1 MTKKTQ
7 VSECTKQKYSKC
19 LQQETVPQSLSSKS
33 AVERMCKYCQEQTDS
48 SSLSFEES
56 PTSCPWTWNISDL
69 SVYGLVN
76 TVKPVLKQ
84 ANKVKQTNN
93 QTGGMW
99 PSQAARLIPLEATV
113 MVTSGIT
120 EGFRRVDLALA
131 ICLGKPSE
139 TL

>member
-1 MTKKTQ
+1 MF
-7 VSECTKQKYSKC
+7 
-19 LQQETVPQSLSSKS
+19 KS
-33 AVERMCKYCQEQTDS
+33 
-48 SSLSFEES
+48 EES

-93 QTGGMW
+93 QTGYMW

-113 MVTSGIT
+113 MVTSGTT

-139 TL
+139 TLQP